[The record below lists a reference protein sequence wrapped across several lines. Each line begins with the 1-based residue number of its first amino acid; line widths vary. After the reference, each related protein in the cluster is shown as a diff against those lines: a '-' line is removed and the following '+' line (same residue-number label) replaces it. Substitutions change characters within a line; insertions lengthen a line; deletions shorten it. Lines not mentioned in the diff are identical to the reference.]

1 MIYIT
6 IDGGTTNT
14 RISLVKSN
22 KTIKTVKLSMG
33 ARSGIGGSDELKRE
47 IKEAVLSLQDILG
60 GNEHIERILAS
71 GMITSEFGLYNLPH
85 LSAPAGVAELNLG
98 MHEEIIADISDIPF
112 VFVPGIKA
120 GGDLLENTDMMR
132 GEETELIGL
141 CEKLQCGCIY
151 VLPGSH
157 SKLIKT
163 DEQGR
168 VSSFVT
174 TLTGEM
180 IFALSQSTILKDAVD
195 FSQKET
201 DFKYLDSGYKYC
213 CRKGINEALF
223 KTRVLKNIFKASP
236 CELYSFYL
244 GVVLCAEINEL
255 IKAEE
260 NKIIIGG
267 KEQIK
272 NAMIDLLSAHCQKEI
287 VSVPAE
293 DAANAPSRGMIR
305 IYEYNKN
312 K

>member
-1 MIYIT
+1 M
-6 IDGGTTNT
+6 
-14 RISLVKSN
+14 L
-22 KTIKTVKLSMG
+22 
-33 ARSGIGGSDELKRE
+33 
-47 IKEAVLSLQDILG
+47 
-60 GNEHIERILAS
+60 
-71 GMITSEFGLYNLPH
+71 
-85 LSAPAGVAELNLG
+85 
-98 MHEEIIADISDIPF
+98 
-112 VFVPGIKA
+112 PGIKV

-141 CEKLQCGCIY
+141 SEKLQSGCIY

-163 DEQGR
+163 DKQGR
-168 VSSFVT
+168 ISSFVT

-195 FSQKET
+195 FSQTET
-201 DFKYLDSGYKYC
+201 DFGYLDSGYKYC

-223 KTRVLKNIFKASP
+223 KTRVLKNIFKVSP

-272 NAMIDLLSAHCQKEI
+272 KAMIDLLSAHCQKEI

>member
-14 RISLVKSN
+14 RVSLVNSN
-22 KTIKTVKLSMG
+22 KIIKTVKLSMG
-33 ARSGIGGSDELKRE
+33 ARSGIDGSDELKRE
-47 IKEAVLSLQDILG
+47 IKKAVLSLQSILG
-60 GNEHIERILAS
+60 EKEHIERILAS

-112 VFVPGIKA
+112 VFIPGIKTSGSA
-120 GGDLLENTDMMR
+120 LEDTDMMR
-132 GEETELIGL
+132 GEETELIGIS
-141 CEKLQCGCIY
+141 EKLQSGCIY

-168 VSSFVT
+168 ISSFVT

-195 FSQKET
+195 FSQTET
-201 DFKYLDSGYKYC
+201 DFEHLNSGYKYC
-213 CRKGINEALF
+213 CQKGINEALF
-223 KTRVLKNIFKASP
+223 KTRVLKNVFKATP
-236 CELYSFYL
+236 RELYSFYL

-272 NAMIDLLSAHCQKEI
+272 KAMIDLLSEHCQKEI
-287 VSVPAE
+287 ISVPAE
-293 DAANAPSRGMIR
+293 AASDAPSRGMIR